1 MNQYYRRAGEGM
13 SANTTVP
20 VQVPRIQAGRIVSL
34 RSLREGL
41 DSRPPLDNGGP
52 SATVVYDD
60 QGNIHLSVV
69 QPDRSGGRA
78 VIYSQNIG
86 QVPTPAA
93 IAPGTTRFG
102 DALEPLILT
111 RLSQLT
117 GQLFRSRRWRP
128 GDLPV
133 EGEMQEVSPRVHRW
147 AIQARQTARDWRS
160 QGVGPSPSREGWVNS
175 QAAKMA
181 AIIDDLTGREID
193 IIIGALTALERIIG
207 KTPNAVNR
215 FRSLASRR
223 FGLP

>member
-1 MNQYYRRAGEGM
+1 M
-13 SANTTVP
+13 SANMTVP
-20 VQVPRIQAGRIVSL
+20 VQVPLIHSGKLISVRA
-34 RSLREGL
+34 LREGVV
-41 DSRPPLDNGGP
+41 SPPRDNGGP
-52 SATVVYDD
+52 DAIVVYDD
-60 QGNIHLSVV
+60 RGNLHLRVF
-69 QPDRSGGRA
+69 QPDPSGGLA
-78 VIYSQNIG
+78 VIYSQGIG
-86 QVPTPAA
+86 QVPAPSG

-117 GQLFRSRRWRP
+117 GQLFRSRRWKPR
-128 GDLPV
+128 DFPV

-193 IIIGALTALERIIG
+193 IIIGALTALERVIG

-215 FRSLASRR
+215 FRSLAGQR